1 MAEIDLY
8 DYDHVYF
15 KSPTPYLVSIC
26 TDSCFTRLC
35 VLAFQAKS
43 DANPPLC
50 NYFKLA

>member
-26 TDSCFTRLC
+26 TDSWYINSQFYVTLC
-35 VLAFQAKS
+35 
-43 DANPPLC
+43 
-50 NYFKLA
+50 